1 MDAQTPRRGLDL
13 VDLDGMTGAVP
24 IPEDGDA
31 AEARHHGGEQFDA
44 LGG

>member
-1 MDAQTPRRGLDL
+1 MA
-13 VDLDGMTGAVP
+13 GAVP

-31 AEARHHGGEQFDA
+31 AEAWHDGGEQFDA